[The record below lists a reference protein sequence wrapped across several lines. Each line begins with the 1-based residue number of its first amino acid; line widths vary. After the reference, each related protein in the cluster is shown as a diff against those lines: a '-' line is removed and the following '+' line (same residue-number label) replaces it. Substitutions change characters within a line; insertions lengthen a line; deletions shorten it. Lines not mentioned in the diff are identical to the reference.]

1 MRITIEL
8 EPADLELLSGALEAS
23 RRTAAHV
30 EEVDIIDGAKHA
42 LDSLCAGAVPSYIR
56 KRLVHVQ
63 RLIVMLEDE
72 AWALPAPERQEVLA
86 TLAYFSDP
94 EDLIADDLQIIG
106 LLDDAIVLELL
117 VRRLRRVLSAYER
130 FCTMRRTLAAAL
142 EDRLALARRLA
153 AERVR
158 LHARMRRAAASAG
171 AVRATAPA

>member
-23 RRTAAHV
+23 RRTADHT

-42 LDSLCAGAVPSYIR
+42 LDGLRAGSIPSYIR

-72 AWALPAPERQEVLA
+72 AWALPAPERQDVLA

-94 EDLIADDLQIIG
+94 EDLIADDIQIIG

-130 FCTMRRTLAAAL
+130 FCEMRRALAAAG
-142 EDRLALARRLA
+142 EGRLAVARRLA
-153 AERVR
+153 AERSR
-158 LHARMRRAAASAG
+158 LHARMRKSGASARATRAA
-171 AVRATAPA
+171 TA